1 MKVPIGVYWAIKKN
15 SSVFRLAEISLNEP
29 VVERIALVIPK
40 VALAT
45 AASAVPASAPL
56 ATVVPVSVV
65 PVVTA
70 TTNPV
75 LPTSTKSLDVKT
87 PLFVDS
93 DEDEEPLPPPPP
105 VPTAAPVVAVPVV
118 APAVTDSPKSDK
130 LPREAK
136 HEVDPIVLGIEL
148 EDPLYGESPR
158 NTKAAIER
166 EAATRYDSSFNEI
179 YKAEGGRNR
188 GWIKGTM
195 EALIRARKASGGN
208 IKELDKAKAAFPW
221 SLVVEDKTASSFLD
235 FLCVA
240 KKIRV
245 AVLCEETK
253 IIHIYPAS
261 DKHDIEGEVPLYMVS
276 SNGRPM
282 NGPRDGLGLYIFA
295 EKHTFTVM
303 PCLSVLNA
311 LSKLTLEE
319 LETVGKG
326 LGMAIVGGKKNERVA
341 AIAAY
346 KLKQRLV
353 GNQ

>member
-1 MKVPIGVYWAIKKN
+1 MVLWSALAGAIKKN

-45 AASAVPASAPL
+45 ASAAPAAVL
-56 ATVVPVSVV
+56 VV

-75 LPTSTKSLDVKT
+75 LPTSTKSFDVKT

-105 VPTAAPVVAVPVV
+105 VPTVATVAAATVVTAATAVPAVV
-118 APAVTDSPKSDK
+118 PAVTDSPKSDK

-166 EAATRYDSSFNEI
+166 EAATRYDSCFNEI

-195 EALIRARKASGGN
+195 EALLRARKASGGN
-208 IKELDKAKAAFPW
+208 IKELDRAKAAFPW
-221 SLVVEDKTASSFLD
+221 SLIVEDKTASSFLD

-276 SNGRPM
+276 SNGKPM
-282 NGPRDGLGLYIFA
+282 NGPRDGLGLYTFA
-295 EKHTFTVM
+295 EKHTYTVM

-326 LGMAIVGGKKNERVA
+326 LGMAVVEGKKNERVA

-353 GNQ
+353 GNH